1 MREEI
6 QKGGAWLWNFNWA
19 LRYCESVTEPF
30 VISEAPFVAEGP
42 TADVAAAI
50 KHPNTLLYFPLC
62 WQACLFGSLRRF
74 DHGTDK
80 LGPHDMRVF
89 HRKYR
94 QFAQLFLSSPTKLD
108 DTRFGPRSPPRVIA
122 HAQVETANHES
133 E

>member
-50 KHPNTLLYFPLC
+50 KHPNTLLYFLC
-62 WQACLFGSLRRF
+62 AGRLVCLGVSDGSIMEQ
-74 DHGTDK
+74 TN
-80 LGPHDMRVF
+80 LGHM
-89 HRKYR
+89 
-94 QFAQLFLSSPTKLD
+94 T
-108 DTRFGPRSPPRVIA
+108 
-122 HAQVETANHES
+122 
-133 E
+133 